1 MLKNFILNK
10 LKNWSN
16 FSLFVTG
23 VVMII
28 ALIIM
33 VFGFSIAFAS
43 VDLASR
49 IIAGVAGF
57 SIFFAASDFFY
68 SSRKIRHTL
77 LVLGVIIGFV
87 VFFSSYRLTNSEL
100 TTWTNVVTVFSLG
113 ISLYTLGLKRLILI
127 TNEKEDT
134 VDKSA

>member
-68 SSRKIRHTL
+68 SSRKTRHIL

>member
-87 VFFSSYRLTNSEL
+87 VFYSSYRLTNSEL